1 MRKSLFFV
9 LFGVIAL
16 AVASFAGVIDSETSS
31 AGPGLGFESA
41 PGIPDGGAAI
51 KVKIAV
57 ARANIRSAAAASA
70 DVVMVA
76 ESGQTFDVIEKV
88 GDWYQIALPGGQKG
102 FVSSVVVEEIADAP
116 KPQIAQPQ
124 PVSPR
129 PAPQPEPGGGASSN
143 LEIGL
148 FGGLA
153 MTSVKGTTQYA
164 DTWNYY
170 WLTNV
175 NESETIT
182 GTSKSGMYFGAT
194 GSYFFSPSLGVQLSA
209 GYLKSDVPTA
219 ADFTMAWTWSSQ
231 VGGGGDNQSASWTG
245 PGSLSVMPISVNIV
259 AKFGSG
265 SLDAYVSGGPTLFSN
280 SFNASTNVGYGVSW
294 TQFSGSTLTQQWVD
308 AIPVAADIPKT
319 SWTAFGGNAGAG
331 LGFKLSPS
339 LALVV
344 EARYFLCPK
353 KDLAWMPATGTY
365 DGIFYTTIKGWDFN
379 AGDAESAAGNM
390 TTFQV
395 NPSFLLIAAGI
406 KISI

>member
-1 MRKSLFFV
+1 MRKSIFFV

-16 AVASFAGVIDSETSS
+16 AVASFAGVIDSGTSS

-57 ARANIRSAAAASA
+57 ARANIRSTADASA

-76 ESGQTFDVIEKV
+76 ENGQTFDVIVKV

-129 PAPQPEPGGGASSN
+129 PESRPEPGGAAFSN

-153 MTSVKGTTQYA
+153 MTSVKGTTQYG
-164 DTWNYY
+164 DLWSEY

-175 NESETIT
+175 DESETVT
-182 GTSKSGMYFGAT
+182 GTSKNGMYFGASA
-194 GSYFFSPSLGVQLSA
+194 SYFFSPSFGIQLSG

-219 ADFTMAWTWSSQ
+219 ADFTMVWTWSSQ
-231 VGGGGDNQSASWTG
+231 VGGGSYNDGASWTG
-245 PGSLSVMPISVNIV
+245 TGSLSVMPICVNLI
-259 AKFGSG
+259 ARFGSG
-265 SLDAYVSGGPTLFSN
+265 ALDAYISGGPTLFSN
-280 SFNASTNVGYGVSW
+280 SFQAATTFGYGVSNYSP
-294 TQFSGSTLTQQWVD
+294 TSQQID
-308 AIPVAADIPKT
+308 IIPVAADIPKT

-331 LGFKLSPS
+331 LGFKFSTS

-344 EARYFLCPK
+344 EARYFFCPK
-353 KDLAWMPATGTY
+353 KDLTWMLAPGTY
-365 DGIFYTTIKGWDFN
+365 DGILSTIKGWNFA
-379 AGDAESAAGNM
+379 AGDAEYMAGNM